1 MSMFGGIDGG
11 FAGLNRFMQNG
22 VDPRFP
28 RPPRAYDEYF
38 KAYSMAMLP
47 GKERLNVSYGG
58 KIIMPPSALA
68 HLTNLEI
75 ESPWFFE
82 LRSAGASEVRR
93 THAGVLEFIADEGN
107 VHLPAWMMRTLGL
120 SEGDPIRLTGT
131 TLPKGKMVKIQPQT
145 VDFLEI
151 SDPKAVLEQAFRNF
165 SALTPGDIV
174 EISYNCLTFEILIME
189 ITPNADGISIIETD
203 LEVDFAPP
211 KGYVEPTPQPRPPR
225 PTMASKLNID
235 NSRVDS
241 IPPTRTSTPGSLA
254 GTSAAGGSGVATPS
268 GPFRGSGQ
276 TLSGRKSKGKK
287 ERQIEQL
294 DPFSMVR
301 RTDMPR
307 IITNDTQLTEKK
319 IPAALNLPFGK
330 LFFGYEV
337 IPVGGKPNEDT
348 KEKVTETF
356 GGSGTTLSGR
366 APHTKAQET
375 KPDKPNSETPSA
387 FTLGGG
393 RVLGE
398 SSRSSRYATPSSSD
412 GHSLNDLKRDV
423 IEIDSD

>member
-1 MSMFGGIDGG
+1 
-11 FAGLNRFMQNG
+11 
-22 VDPRFP
+22 
-28 RPPRAYDEYF
+28 
-38 KAYSMAMLP
+38 MAMLP

-68 HLTNLEI
+68 QLTNLDI
-75 ESPWFFE
+75 ESPWYFQ
-82 LRSAGASEVRR
+82 LRNTGSAESKR

-120 SEGDPIRLTGT
+120 SEGDPIRLNGT

-165 SALTPGDIV
+165 SALSPGDII

-189 ITPNADGISIIETD
+189 ITPNAEGISIIETD

-211 KGYVEPTPQPRPPR
+211 KGYVEPAPVPRPPP

-235 NSRVDS
+235 SSRVDS
-241 IPPTRTSTPGSLA
+241 IPPTRTSTPGSMA
-254 GTSAAGGSGVATPS
+254 GSSIVGGSGTATPA

-276 TLSGRKSKGKK
+276 SLSGKKSKTKK
-287 ERQIEQL
+287 DRQIEQL
-294 DPFSMVR
+294 DDSSLVR
-301 RTDMPR
+301 RTDKPR
-307 IITNDTQLTEKK
+307 IVTSDTQLTERKV
-319 IPAALNLPFGK
+319 PAALNLPFGK

-337 IPVGGKPNEDT
+337 IPVGGKESD
-348 KEKVTETF
+348 KEKSSARVF
-356 GGSGTTLSGR
+356 SGSGTTLSGR
-366 APHTKAQET
+366 APP
-375 KPDKPNSETPSA
+375 KPKKKDPEPKPEQPSA

-393 RVLGE
+393 RVLADSG
-398 SSRSSRYATPSSSD
+398 RSSRYATPSSST
-412 GHSLNDLKRDV
+412 GPSLNDRQRDY